1 MVYAVDKKLFI
12 MEILFII
19 VPLVMIA
26 WLILRD
32 VIDSIKEKKYADG
45 IHVGDMFVDDSA
57 IEMSDE
63 YEGSDDFYEFVD
75 VIKEIKTD
83 ENGETWVTYE
93 RLCCRE
99 EYTES
104 ITEFLAYRTFIRDI
118 DDESDE

>member
-1 MVYAVDKKLFI
+1 

-19 VPLVMIA
+19 VPLAMIV
-26 WLILRD
+26 WLIFRD
-32 VIDSIKEKKYADG
+32 VIVSIKEKEYADG

-57 IEMSDE
+57 IEMSDG

-75 VIKEIKTD
+75 MIKEIKTD

-93 RLCCRE
+93 RLCYRE

-104 ITEFLAYRTFIRDI
+104 ITEFLAHRTLIRDI
-118 DDESDE
+118 GDDSDE